1 MPTRGE
7 EEERGVVVQA
17 EVEASATNSDGHE
30 IPVFDMSSGDA
41 EDDEREYFLDD
52 ILRRIIGVEAIL
64 RGWAGG
70 EDEKRRRR
78 IDEMKEGIARNRLE
92 RLEKEE
98 DEEQERVEDEDFT
111 RCVVR
116 RWMLEKGFGFVET
129 ESRENAFLHVSAMS
143 SGEVPKIG
151 SVVFARIL
159 VDESRADAGKRAVE
173 AHSLQAWRERRARLR
188 AATVAVQAA
197 KAAKLAVVFTQR
209 AEQKVKELLPL
220 PPGLATGT
228 VAQSIG
234 VDTVDQ
240 NDTRQDGEGGVR
252 QSDDWTRGDDP
263 GALVGGSGRVVWGAD
278 QDVPRGFAGQIR
290 EPRARGAEEDHQGD
304 EGEGG
309 EE

>member
-1 MPTRGE
+1 MHVASHYCFNMVVERRLPTRGE
-7 EEERGVVVQA
+7 KEERGVVVQA
-17 EVEASATNSDGHE
+17 EVEASATNSDGHD

-41 EDDEREYFLDD
+41 EDDEREYFPKRNVETAKNKSYTSKVCEADSVKVEVQGVLDD

-98 DEEQERVEDEDFT
+98 DEEQEQVEDEDFT

-116 RWMLEKGFGFVET
+116 RWMLEMGFGFVET

-159 VDESRADAGKRAVE
+159 VDEPRTDAGKRAVE
-173 AHSLQAWRERRARLR
+173 AHSLQAWREAGE
-188 AATVAVQAA
+188 AAGGDSGRSGSEGCQAGRGVHA
-197 KAAKLAVVFTQR
+197 EGR
-209 AEQKVKELLPL
+209 AECE
-220 PPGLATGT
+220 GA
-228 VAQSIG
+228 VA
-234 VDTVDQ
+234 D
-240 NDTRQDGEGGVR
+240 
-252 QSDDWTRGDDP
+252 
-263 GALVGGSGRVVWGAD
+263 A
-278 QDVPRGFAGQIR
+278 
-290 EPRARGAEEDHQGD
+290 ARPCDRHSCAEHRR
-304 EGEGG
+304 
-309 EE
+309 